1 MSGESRALQILN
13 DRSHFRIFQKPL
25 NTLSYVSSLTTIT
38 RNIWKTR
45 EFCNKFACF
54 GVAIVGT
61 NFDLKING
69 SKRTIHPLIKKDPNS
84 LDYIA

>member
-1 MSGESRALQILN
+1 
-13 DRSHFRIFQKPL
+13 
-25 NTLSYVSSLTTIT
+25 VSSLSLIT
-38 RNIWKTR
+38 RNIWKTHKI
-45 EFCNKFACF
+45 CKKFECF

>member
-1 MSGESRALQILN
+1 
-13 DRSHFRIFQKPL
+13 
-25 NTLSYVSSLTTIT
+25 VSSSSPIT
-38 RNIWKTR
+38 RNISETQECCK
-45 EFCNKFACF
+45 KVACF